1 MSTPRASKQGRSF
14 QQPRQHPIFDLCFY
28 FTPATSVTPSPRRVL
43 HFTQGQ
49 SQHDSRLRA
58 VFSVSPPLQVP
69 LPSDCRFHC
78 RRARHG
84 ESVLTLACWY
94 DRVMQLPKDA
104 LLTAPELYVEQ
115 QCSLSTTVL
124 IWPNEHHPMEVGSID
139 FAARQPVTNNRCP
152 GSKTTPLARP
162 IPLDVRKLSRC
173 VRLRQKHQ
181 PRDVIALGI
190 GGWRVPMGNCR
201 P

>member
-78 RRARHG
+78 RRAGMGNPYSPWHAGMTVSCNYQKMRC
-84 ESVLTLACWY
+84 SRPRTLC
-94 DRVMQLPKDA
+94 R
-104 LLTAPELYVEQ
+104 
-115 QCSLSTTVL
+115 TTVFAINDSTNL
-124 IWPNEHHPMEVGSID
+124 ANEHHPMEVGSID

-152 GSKTTPLARP
+152 APK
-162 IPLDVRKLSRC
+162 
-173 VRLRQKHQ
+173 
-181 PRDVIALGI
+181 PRHLQDPSA
-190 GGWRVPMGNCR
+190 
-201 P
+201 